1 MPDERPP
8 EQDPTTASANPP
20 APETPSEATP
30 ETAPPETP
38 PAQPVAAEVVSTPAV
53 PTSATTG
60 STASSTPSTT
70 PTAPAAPDNSPL
82 IGERLQ
88 QFWQKAG
95 PIVLV
100 SGISVLRVLVSVLTS
115 GLSFLEKTAPE
126 EAKAA
131 PTVAG
136 LTEKADP
143 VVQKAKPV
151 LTQLWQLWLKLLQW
165 LRSVAPENW
174 RRQLNSL
181 TDNVLTGLIVGALL
195 LVFWFWGLITPDQ
208 SPAAAR
214 TAAKR
219 PPEMSRSARPQA
231 QATPQVARKP
241 LRSVPSPAP
250 SVAPSIAAKP
260 VPTPRPKPSPVAIPS
275 PKPSPVAAPSPTPSP
290 VAAKPSSEQARL
302 ADLRTKL
309 AKVGNTYGDGLV
321 QDLSVSPSTGS
332 LRVQLKDKWY
342 DLNATQQ
349 DQLAQELFQNSA
361 SADFSK
367 LELADASNRLVAR
380 SPLVGTEVIIL
391 RRSLA

>member
-1 MPDERPP
+1 
-8 EQDPTTASANPP
+8 
-20 APETPSEATP
+20 
-30 ETAPPETP
+30 
-38 PAQPVAAEVVSTPAV
+38 
-53 PTSATTG
+53 
-60 STASSTPSTT
+60 
-70 PTAPAAPDNSPL
+70 L

-151 LTQLWQLWLKLLQW
+151 LAQLWQLWLKLLQW
-165 LRSVAPENW
+165 VRSVVPENW

-219 PPEMSRSARPQA
+219 PPEMSRSARPSTRPQA

-275 PKPSPVAAPSPTPSP
+275 PKPSPVAAPSPTPSL

-321 QDLSVSPSTGS
+321 QDLSISPSTGA

-349 DQLAQELFQNSA
+349 DQLAQELLQNSA

-391 RRSLA
+391 RRSLV